1 MKVSKVDHT
10 RAAVAVRND
19 MEPKG
24 LLYKMPQG
32 KIEENLYNRLLNRN
46 EKNIEKY
53 TAMEVCSAAVI
64 EVLRSRSVSKL
75 LLINLIHL

>member
-24 LLYKMPQG
+24 LLYQMPQG

-53 TAMEVCSAAVI
+53 TVFTTRKFNYPLA
-64 EVLRSRSVSKL
+64 
-75 LLINLIHL
+75 